1 MEKSYV
7 FLSHGKALAFSAHP
21 QNYWS
26 IRDKQMCY
34 KCQILQ
40 KFRYLLKIL
49 PSYIGTVCETP
60 SPESSTIPVVL
71 PEAYKDRT
79 AWMATYI
86 AGVLKVSNIICNRN
100 NPSGTKSSRLYSN
113 YKGITY
119 TFCKLNKTVLRLSQ
133 KQAV

>member
-1 MEKSYV
+1 
-7 FLSHGKALAFSAHP
+7 
-21 QNYWS
+21 
-26 IRDKQMCY
+26 
-34 KCQILQ
+34 
-40 KFRYLLKIL
+40 
-49 PSYIGTVCETP
+49 
-60 SPESSTIPVVL
+60 
-71 PEAYKDRT
+71 
-79 AWMATYI
+79 MATYI